1 MKVTIIL
8 GDYILK
14 FHHLSVM
21 PNEVVESIVK
31 NCDGIYIDCTLGGG
45 GHSSLIASKLN
56 VDGTIIGI
64 DQDLQAIEAASTRL
78 KDFPCHIKIFRSNFS
93 QIEKILSECNIDK
106 VDGILFDLGVSSHQ
120 IDTAERG
127 FSYMHNAPLDM
138 RMNQDQEFTAHDVIN
153 SYDDE
158 KLYKIFHDYG
168 EERFSNRI
176 VKEIINA
183 RKVKSI
189 DTTGELVNIIEK
201 AVPAFNKKFGH
212 PAKRVFQAI
221 RIEVN
226 NELGILEDAVTVA
239 VNHLKIGGRIAI
251 ITFHSLEDRIVK
263 STFKTLATDCIC
275 PKNFPICVC
284 NHKAQIKI
292 LGKQITATNEEII
305 KNPRA
310 KSAKLR
316 IAEKI

>member
-1 MKVTIIL
+1 
-8 GDYILK
+8 
-14 FHHLSVM
+14 M
-21 PNEVVESIVK
+21 PDEVVAALVT
-31 NCDGIYIDCTLGGG
+31 NPNGIYVDCTLGGG
-45 GHSSLIASKLN
+45 GHSSLIATKLS
-56 VDGTIIGI
+56 DEGTIIGI
-64 DQDLQAIEAASTRL
+64 DQDIQAIEAAKERL
-78 KDFPCHIKIFRSNFS
+78 KDVSCQVKIVRSNFN
-93 QIEKILSECNIDK
+93 QLDKILSECNIDA

-127 FSYMHNAPLDM
+127 FSYMHDAPLDM
-138 RMNQDQEFTAHDVIN
+138 RMNQDQKFTAHDVVN
-153 SYDDE
+153 TYDE
-158 KLYKIFHDYG
+158 EALYKIFHEYG

-176 VKEIINA
+176 AREIVNA
-183 RKVKSI
+183 RKIKSI
-189 DTTGELVNIIEK
+189 ETTGELVKIIDK
-201 AVPAFNKKFGH
+201 AVLTFNKKSGH

-226 NELGILEDAVTVA
+226 NELGILEDTINTAVK
-239 VNHLKIGGRIAI
+239 HLKIGGRIAI

-275 PKNFPICVC
+275 PKHFPVCVC

-292 LGKQITATNEEII
+292 LGKQTTATTEEIS

-316 IAEKI
+316 VAEKV

>member
-1 MKVTIIL
+1 
-8 GDYILK
+8 
-14 FHHLSVM
+14 M
-21 PNEVVESIVK
+21 PDEVIEALVK
-31 NCDGIYIDCTLGGG
+31 NPDGIYVDCTLGGG
-45 GHSSLIASKLN
+45 GHSSLIATKLSAEGMI
-56 VDGTIIGI
+56 VGI
-64 DQDLQAIEAASTRL
+64 DQDPQAIEAATVRL
-78 KDFPCHIKIFRSNFS
+78 KDAICQVKIIRNNFS
-93 QIEKILSECNIDK
+93 QLDKILSECNLDK

-127 FSYMHNAPLDM
+127 FSYMHDAPLDM
-138 RMNQDQEFTAHDVIN
+138 RMNQGQKFTAHDVIN
-153 SYDDE
+153 TYDE
-158 KLYKIFHDYG
+158 ESLYKIFHDYG

-176 VKEIINA
+176 AREIINT
-183 RKVKSI
+183 RKIKSI
-189 DTTGELVNIIEK
+189 DTTGELVKIIDK

-226 NELGILEDAVTVA
+226 NELGILEDTINLAVE
-239 VNHLKIGGRIAI
+239 HLKTGGRIAV

-275 PKNFPICVC
+275 PKNFPVCVC

-292 LGKQITATNEEII
+292 LGKQITATDEEINE
-305 KNPRA
+305 NPRA

-316 IAEKI
+316 VAEKI

>member
-1 MKVTIIL
+1 
-8 GDYILK
+8 
-14 FHHLSVM
+14 M
-21 PNEVVESIVK
+21 PDEVIEALVK
-31 NCDGIYIDCTLGGG
+31 NPDGIYVDCTLGGG
-45 GHSSLIASKLN
+45 GHSSLIATKLSAEGMI
-56 VDGTIIGI
+56 VGI
-64 DQDLQAIEAASTRL
+64 DQDPQAIEAATVRL
-78 KDFPCHIKIFRSNFS
+78 KDAICQVKIIRNNFS
-93 QIEKILSECNIDK
+93 QLDKILSECNLDK

-127 FSYMHNAPLDM
+127 FSYMQDAPLDM
-138 RMNQDQEFTAHDVIN
+138 RMNQGQKFTAHDVIN
-153 SYDDE
+153 TYDE
-158 KLYKIFHDYG
+158 ESLYKIFHDYG

-176 VKEIINA
+176 AREIINT
-183 RKVKSI
+183 RKIKSI
-189 DTTGELVNIIEK
+189 DTTGELVKIIDK

-226 NELGILEDAVTVA
+226 NELGILEDTINLAVE
-239 VNHLKIGGRIAI
+239 HLKTGGRIAV

-275 PKNFPICVC
+275 PKNFPVCVC

-292 LGKQITATNEEII
+292 LGKQITATDEEIN

-316 IAEKI
+316 VAEKI